1 MIDIEADKIILLI
14 FEAMESMFDLSK
26 YKKLN
31 RYVRMAVLFYH
42 QHPTRAL
49 EMIIVHCLGKLRNIT
64 GIEMTIN
71 LSTRLDVSS

>member
-1 MIDIEADKIILLI
+1 MIDRHRSRQDYSLNIR
-14 FEAMESMFDLSK
+14 SNGVTMFDLSK

-71 LSTRLDVSS
+71 LSTR